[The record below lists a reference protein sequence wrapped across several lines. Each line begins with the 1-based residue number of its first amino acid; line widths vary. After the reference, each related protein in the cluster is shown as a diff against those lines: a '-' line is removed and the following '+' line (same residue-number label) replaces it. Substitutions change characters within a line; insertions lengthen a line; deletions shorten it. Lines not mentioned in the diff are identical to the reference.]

1 MNREA
6 WFVFFG
12 MVVVAVLSATGYVAW
27 QKHRQLEIVR
37 TQLSD
42 LRRDGEAHA
51 ARLAEAWKEV
61 EMTRDRE
68 EALAE
73 QMARAASSQ
82 KRLESELRS
91 VLESRDVAV
100 SDLQGRLTVTIL
112 DRILFDSGDATLK
125 PEGMRVLDEVAQVLA
140 RYTNRPVQVFGH
152 TDNVPIRLR
161 FPSNWELSMARA
173 LAAVRYLTEK
183 AGVDPRRLSA
193 VGCGEHQP
201 IADNATPE
209 GRARNRRI
217 ALVVLPD
224 LFVPTDVVPD
234 EPGEPGEPAVPDAF
248 PEDVPVHSPA
258 GASGRLPDDGDS
270 VEPVAPSTPA
280 KSPAPMPAPGA
291 VSPPPE
297 AQPLADPPPR
307 DPGLFDGPVEVTP
320 EEDTPVPGTP
330 QDPGQRRD

>member
-12 MVVVAVLSATGYVAW
+12 MLIVAGMGSTGYVAW
-27 QKHRQLEIVR
+27 QKHRELEIVR
-37 TQLSD
+37 TQLSN

-51 ARLAEAWKEV
+51 VRLAEAWQEV
-61 EMTRDRE
+61 ETARARE
-68 EALAE
+68 DALAE
-73 QMARAASSQ
+73 EMARTANSQ

-125 PEGMRVLDEVAQVLA
+125 PEGMRVLDEVAKVLA

-183 AGVDPRRLSA
+183 AGVDPKRLSA

-201 IADNATPE
+201 IADNTTPE

-217 ALVVLPD
+217 ALVVLPE
-224 LFVPTDVVPD
+224 LFVPTDVVPG
-234 EPGEPGEPAVPDAF
+234 PAGEPAG
-248 PEDVPVHSPA
+248 PEAGSGDVP
-258 GASGRLPDDGDS
+258 L
-270 VEPVAPSTPA
+270 
-280 KSPAPMPAPGA
+280 
-291 VSPPPE
+291 PPPE
-297 AQPLADPPPR
+297 GGHARQPDDPESSPLPAAPAPPADSDPPRIAPDPASTPTDAAPEADPPAPEAG
-307 DPGLFDGPVEVTP
+307 PGHPSG
-320 EEDTPVPGTP
+320 
-330 QDPGQRRD
+330 